1 MIYMW
6 LNNAYFHYLRAH
18 SFSQVLHKSN
28 PVRIL
33 FFYFYFL
40 EFLNNGEDNRIR
52 LSYSTEN
59 IYGSLKY
66 MLFLVKD
73 LIVA

>member
-1 MIYMW
+1 MVKQCIFSLFIYV
-6 LNNAYFHYLRAH
+6 
-18 SFSQVLHKSN
+18 QVVSLKFYIN
-28 PVRIL
+28 PIW
-33 FFYFYFL
+33 L

>member
-1 MIYMW
+1 M
-6 LNNAYFHYLRAH
+6 
-18 SFSQVLHKSN
+18 QVVSLKFYIN
-28 PVRIL
+28 PIW
-33 FFYFYFL
+33 L